1 MEQSLKLRL
10 KEEFKMI
17 SDVFLSGRITKV
29 LNKTTRYVEVER
41 LIPEQGKFVTDNIPV
56 SFWNKEPNS
65 LFMKLSEGTLI
76 ILRGR
81 IQNEAQFGIIVIA
94 EQLAVLGEK
103 QLETLGG

>member
-65 LFMKLSEGTLI
+65 FFMKLSEGTLI

>member
-1 MEQSLKLRL
+1 
-10 KEEFKMI
+10 MI